1 MCGAGMVLSKRPFR
15 SFIVLVGQRI
25 PRSLK
30 LWVGLLGSFTRMC
43 NFVVHHKI
51 GKKKPL
57 IGLWGWSILRQCGGL
72 AQIRFVGSLQ
82 GIEVLR
88 LEDIIAPSILLILFP
103 SHGE

>member
-1 MCGAGMVLSKRPFR
+1 MCGVGIVLSKRPFR

-25 PRSLK
+25 PRWLK
-30 LWVGLLGSFTRMC
+30 LWIGLLGGFTGMC

-57 IGLWGWSILRQCGGL
+57 TGLWGWSILRQCGGL
-72 AQIRFVGSLQ
+72 AQIRSAGSLQ

-88 LEDIIAPSILLILFP
+88 LEVIIVHSSLLILFP
-103 SHGE
+103 FHGK